1 MGMGLADGSLEKSST
16 AFYTWI
22 NSTVRVFETADIE
35 SSSDH
40 PVDGKA

>member
-1 MGMGLADGSLEKSST
+1 MAHWRNQAQHFIPG
-16 AFYTWI
+16 I

-40 PVDGKA
+40 PVDGWNLGKA